1 MKAVIIGTGRIGCG
15 FAGHL
20 LGEAGYELVFLAR
33 NAAMVDHLNR
43 MGHYRV
49 RLANGPQRTEH
60 VVRGVQ
66 ALHTAQHAACVA
78 QLAEA
83 DLIVTSVGAANL
95 RDAAPLI
102 AQALRAR
109 TAPVNILAFENLADG
124 GAALRKL
131 VAACLPPGFALDR
144 FGFSGTLV
152 SRAVTQRLGDTAGD
166 APLVFVGD
174 PPSTL
179 VVDGARLVAP
189 VPALPSM
196 IVAPHFAA
204 WMRRKLFI
212 FSAGH
217 ATCAYLGF
225 LKGYRYI
232 HSAIRDEEIRSA
244 VLQAM
249 TEAQQGIAAL
259 YGDEFA
265 GGPAHLQEILDRF
278 GNAAI
283 NDSISRVARDPLR
296 KLSSDDRL
304 LGAARLAWDA
314 GVYPQQ
320 LLRAAAAAYCF
331 SDPADAMAAELQQE
345 IRASGM
351 RPTMRRVSGL
361 QSGDRLGR
369 TLVRSWRQLT
379 RQWHGDSV
387 ILNLD
392 RVQWA

>member
-1 MKAVIIGTGRIGCG
+1 MKAVIIGSGRIGCG

-20 LGEAGYELVFLAR
+20 LGAAGYELVFLAR
-33 NAAMVDHLNR
+33 SAAMVEHLKR
-43 MGHYRV
+43 VGHYRV
-49 RLANGPQRTEH
+49 RLANGRDCTEH
-60 VVRGVQ
+60 VVRGVR
-66 ALHTAQHAACVA
+66 ALETARHAGCVA
-78 QLAEA
+78 ELADA
-83 DLIVTSVGAANL
+83 DLIVTSVGATNL
-95 RDAAPLI
+95 ADIAPLI
-102 AQALRAR
+102 AAALRTR

-124 GAALRKL
+124 GAQLQRL

-152 SRAVTQRLGDTAGD
+152 SRAVTQRLGDVDGN

-189 VPALPSM
+189 LPVIASM

-232 HSAIRDEEIRSA
+232 HSAIRDDEIRSA
-244 VLQAM
+244 VLEAM

-265 GGPAHLQEILDRF
+265 GGPAHLQEIIERF
-278 GNAAI
+278 ANAAI
-283 NDSISRVARDPLR
+283 NDSIARVARDPQR
-296 KLSSDDRL
+296 KLSSGDRL

-314 GVYPQQ
+314 GVHPQQ

-331 SDPADAMAAELQQE
+331 SDPTDSVAAELQQE

-369 TLVRSWRQLT
+369 TLVTCWRQLT
-379 RQWHGDSV
+379 RQWHRDSV